1 MVFRLL
7 IAIILFSC
15 GAQFVSAGV
24 ISAADSFEFKSTS
37 NSMSVPNHSDDQ
49 TVDIHLGDGFA
60 MSKAIVNSSTFVTL
74 AVIEYSEL
82 EFNVVPEEVGSRWRL
97 RNQTLPAS
105 PFTQCLLKP
114 S

>member
-15 GAQFVSAGV
+15 GSQFASAGV
-24 ISAADSFEFKSTS
+24 INAADSFEFKSTS
-37 NSMSVPNHSDDQ
+37 NSMSVPDHSNNR
-49 TVDIHLGDGFA
+49 TVDLQLGDGFA
-60 MSKAIVNSSTFVTL
+60 MSKAIVNNSTFVAL

-82 EFNVVPEEVGSRWRL
+82 EFNNLPEEAGSRWRL